1 MKQQVSRLVYNKFLD
16 CTPALPQYNST
27 ASFDWIKD
35 SSGLP
40 WLPLEFTIPHQE
52 ILEEIKK
59 VESLLVSHRYDHSES
74 QGWSSFC
81 IHGKDADATRED
93 AYYNDNRP
101 YQWTDQA
108 ITYMPATVNYFKN
121 VWPGSDYE
129 RVRVMRLQPGGH
141 IALHQDGK
149 TPGLHPIN
157 IAITQP
163 NNCGFVMEHHGCVPF
178 TPGQA
183 LWLDISNKHTLF
195 NDSQE
200 DRWHIIVHQTFED
213 PKFREI
219 VVNSYKRLYN
229 SSNEN
234 RKNYNP

>member
-1 MKQQVSRLVYNKFLD
+1 MKHAISRLVYNKFLN
-16 CTPALPQYNST
+16 CALVLPPFSNT
-27 ASFDWIKD
+27 ATFEWIKD

-40 WLPLEFTIPHQE
+40 WLPLEVIIPYQQ

-59 VESLLVSHRYDHSES
+59 VESLLVPHRYDHSES

-93 AYYNDNRP
+93 EYYNDDRP
-101 YQWTDQA
+101 YQWTSQA
-108 ITYMPATVNYFKN
+108 MSHMPITVNYFKHS
-121 VWPGSDYE
+121 WPGTGYQ
-129 RVRVMRLQPGGH
+129 RIRVMKLSPGGH
-141 IALHQDGK
+141 IALHQDGT

-163 NNCGFVMEHHGCVPF
+163 SRCGFVMEHHGCIPF
-178 TPGQA
+178 APGRA
-183 LWLDISNKHTLF
+183 FWLDISNKHTLF

-213 PKFREI
+213 PKFQEI

-229 SSNEN
+229 NSDEN
-234 RKNYNP
+234 CKNYNS